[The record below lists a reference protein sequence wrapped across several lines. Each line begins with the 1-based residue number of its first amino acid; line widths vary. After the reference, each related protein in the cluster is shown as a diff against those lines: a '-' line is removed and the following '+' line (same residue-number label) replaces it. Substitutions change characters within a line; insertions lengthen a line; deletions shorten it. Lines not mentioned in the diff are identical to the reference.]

1 METVNENMDLTNS
14 VNKNNENESVYERT
28 LIKLKVKAS
37 AIDIRTSTLH
47 LIIKYVMELVEETQL
62 KGIEQKEMAIKLI
75 KAVIVDLTNG
85 EDERVLLQ
93 LLNDGTISNMIDLI
107 VDATKGRLNIN
118 RILQVSSGCLNRC
131 IPYLFR

>member
-1 METVNENMDLTNS
+1 MESVNENMDLTNS

>member
-93 LLNDGTISNMIDLI
+93 LLNDGTISNMIGRIRLRTGL
-107 VDATKGRLNIN
+107 TKL
-118 RILQVSSGCLNRC
+118 
-131 IPYLFR
+131 